1 MKRFLRASVY
11 CTVVSSAIMTSL
23 RDQTPPS
30 ARKWMSVIP
39 YFFTQ
44 IDVSSLVSTWLLG
57 ATLFTGALIHS
68 DFFIDPPYLEGWKR
82 KIGGGESSDIIQ
94 DRTKQGPGS
103 LWRCFHF
110 PHKLNHLER
119 LFSDAGGRVSL
130 VTVTWFVRQRWMCVR
145 RETQKRHSHSS
156 YDNFNETGKEIFLHQ
171 DHGCLNWLNFDGKLK
186 VMAVNGAAEIS
197 DPLGVI

>member
-1 MKRFLRASVY
+1 MHQTAIKHMNTNATGRRTHTNTRFMMKRFLRASVY

-44 IDVSSLVSTWLLG
+44 IDECHHLFPPGCSGLPCSRGPSSILTSLL
-57 ATLFTGALIHS
+57 TLLIWRAEKER
-68 DFFIDPPYLEGWKR
+68 L
-82 KIGGGESSDIIQ
+82 GGGGGSSDIIQ

-110 PHKLNHLER
+110 PRKLNHLER
-119 LFSDAGGRVSL
+119 LFSDAGLR
-130 VTVTWFVRQRWMCVR
+130 
-145 RETQKRHSHSS
+145 
-156 YDNFNETGKEIFLHQ
+156 
-171 DHGCLNWLNFDGKLK
+171 
-186 VMAVNGAAEIS
+186 
-197 DPLGVI
+197 